1 MATMTEEERAYWE
14 SVWQE
19 CRNDDPVRAKI
30 TRTFFV
36 SRSNGRNRP
45 PRKER
50 DVELLGYN
58 GRFWQVTDAVPN
70 GLDRVLE
77 AEVLDHCPPD
87 KTPYQHLLDTVRQP

>member
-1 MATMTEEERAYWE
+1 MTSTAEAYWE

-19 CRNDDPVRAKI
+19 CHDGDPVKAKI
-30 TRTFFV
+30 KRVFFV
-36 SRSNGRNRP
+36 SRSNGRGRN

-58 GRFWQVTDAVPN
+58 GRYWQVTDAVPG

-77 AEVLDHCPPD
+77 SEVLESCPPD
-87 KTPYQHLLDTVRQP
+87 KTPYQHLLDVVRS